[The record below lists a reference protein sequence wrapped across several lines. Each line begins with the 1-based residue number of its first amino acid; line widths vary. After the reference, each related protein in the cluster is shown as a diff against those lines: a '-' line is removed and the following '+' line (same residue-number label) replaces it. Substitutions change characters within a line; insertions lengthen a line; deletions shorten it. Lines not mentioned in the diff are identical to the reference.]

1 MDNTTQT
8 SARIIMP
15 RHLIKLLYVT
25 LWMTLIIGTM
35 MPTMAEEV
43 QQGKIENR
51 RRNNQRAA
59 AKELDNRGNKLKG

>member
-8 SARIIMP
+8 SVRIIMP
-15 RHLIKLLYVT
+15 RHLIKLLNIT

-35 MPTMAEEV
+35 VSTMAEEV

-59 AKELDNRGNKLKG
+59 GKEGENRGNRLKG